1 MTKTSLKLLSRFN
14 LLSKKQEAL
23 LLSFLATVPYSI
35 WGMFINWDYGTNVV
49 IKVAITQSVLSFT
62 VTLTMTRLLQKL
74 FSLFDH
80 RIIRFVC
87 TWLGTVIIINTFVF
101 SAHTLVGTP
110 ERLATMAPGIIAG
123 FTYSLMYTIRM
134 SADKNFTEK
143 T

>member
-1 MTKTSLKLLSRFN
+1 MIKATTQALSKFN

-23 LLSFLATVPYSI
+23 LLSFLATVPYSL
-35 WGMFINWDYGTNVV
+35 WGMFVNWDYGTTVV

-80 RIIRFVC
+80 KVIRFIC
-87 TWLGTVIIINTFVF
+87 TWLGTVIIINSFVF

-110 ERLATMAPGIIAG
+110 ERLATMAPGIVAG
-123 FTYSLMYTIRM
+123 FVYSLMYTIRM
-134 SADKNFTEK
+134 TADKRFADKN
-143 T
+143 

>member
-80 RIIRFVC
+80 RVIRFVC

>member
-1 MTKTSLKLLSRFN
+1 MIKSAASVLSRFN

-23 LLSFLATVPYSI
+23 LLSFLATVPYSL
-35 WGMFINWDYGTNVV
+35 WGMFVNWDYGTAVV
-49 IKVAITQSVLSFT
+49 IKVAITQSILSFT

-80 RIIRFVC
+80 KVIRFIC
-87 TWLGTVIIINTFVF
+87 TWWGTIIIINTFVF

-123 FTYSLMYTIRM
+123 FIYTLMYTIRM
-134 SADKNFTEK
+134 SADKNFTNK
-143 T
+143 N